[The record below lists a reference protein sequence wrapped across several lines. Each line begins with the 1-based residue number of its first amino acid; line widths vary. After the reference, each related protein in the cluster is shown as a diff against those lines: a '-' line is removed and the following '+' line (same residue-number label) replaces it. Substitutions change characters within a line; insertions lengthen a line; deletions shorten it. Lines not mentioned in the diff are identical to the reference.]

1 MMTKRKEVKRDN
13 KVGLGGKEWMN
24 GRFGEICGFTNNKQ
38 TVGTTPDCI
47 ELTPRSE

>member
-24 GRFGEICGFTNNKQ
+24 QRFGEN
-38 TVGTTPDCI
+38 CI
-47 ELTPRSE
+47 